1 MEPQGDTLAV
11 TGVDGSRSAL
21 QTLAACAMQAALASA
36 GVPGEPGGT
45 GTAAGEGDVLRYD
58 PNYLLD
64 TLRAQFGLDNDAALA
79 RKLRVRPPTLSKV
92 RTRRVGVSAA
102 LLIAMHEASGLTI
115 RDLRWLMGDRRE
127 FFAPLIDEESVTIF
141 R

>member
-1 MEPQGDTLAV
+1 LGRRHRV
-11 TGVDGSRSAL
+11 
-21 QTLAACAMQAALASA
+21 ACNHCFRKFIVSNHHIGKSTSCVNGCA
-36 GVPGEPGGT
+36 
-45 GTAAGEGDVLRYD
+45 TADAHDEALRYD
-58 PNYLLD
+58 PNRLVD
-64 TLRAQFGLDNDAALA
+64 ALREHLGLENDAELA

-92 RTRRVGVSAA
+92 RNRRVAVSPA

-127 FFAPLIDEESVTIF
+127 FFAPLIEEESVVIV

>member
-1 MEPQGDTLAV
+1 LGGRHRV
-11 TGVDGSRSAL
+11 SCNHRFRIFIVSNHHTGRRTSRVNGCATAGAHDEAL
-21 QTLAACAMQAALASA
+21 H
-36 GVPGEPGGT
+36 
-45 GTAAGEGDVLRYD
+45 YD
-58 PNYLLD
+58 PNRLVD
-64 TLRAQFGLDNDAALA
+64 ALREHLGLDNDAELA

-92 RTRRVGVSAA
+92 RNRRVAVSPA

-127 FFAPLIDEESVTIF
+127 FFAPLIEEESVVIV

>member
-1 MEPQGDTLAV
+1 MDSLANAGRSSRMGDA
-11 TGVDGSRSAL
+11 R
-21 QTLAACAMQAALASA
+21 AMQAAQAS
-36 GVPGEPGGT
+36 
-45 GTAAGEGDVLRYD
+45 AGEGDALSYD
-58 PNYLLD
+58 PNYLID
-64 TLRAQFGLDNDAALA
+64 ALRAQFGLDNDAALA
-79 RKLRVRPPTLSKV
+79 RRLRVRPPTLSKV

-127 FFAPLIDEESVTIF
+127 FFSPLIDEESVTIF